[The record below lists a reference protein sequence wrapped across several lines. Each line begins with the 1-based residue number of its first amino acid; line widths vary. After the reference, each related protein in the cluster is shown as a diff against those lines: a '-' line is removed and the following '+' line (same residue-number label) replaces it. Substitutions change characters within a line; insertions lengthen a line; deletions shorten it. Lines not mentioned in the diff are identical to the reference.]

1 MGKHIKFQTMK
12 FVIIKVTQ
20 YSSDLNDYFW
30 VIKWFVLKPGEIT
43 NK

>member
-1 MGKHIKFQTMK
+1 MK

-20 YSSDLNDYFW
+20 YLSDLNDYFSM
-30 VIKWFVLKPGEIT
+30 IKWFVLKPGEIP